1 VRQLKEAVTD
11 PGGHQGGWVFVIST
25 VAIGA
30 WMAHLTAESA
40 LTRFTCTR
48 HSTRWVLH
56 LLTIALGVVALAATL
71 AGWRLAHAGGQ
82 EDEEAASRE
91 ATARFLGMFA
101 TIVAASN
108 LLLILAEGGY
118 VVFLRSCA

>member
-1 VRQLKEAVTD
+1 MSQVKEAVTE
-11 PGGHQGGWVFVIST
+11 PGRHQGGWVFVIST

-30 WMAHLTAESA
+30 WMVHLTAESA

-56 LLTIALGVVALAATL
+56 LLTLVTGAVALGATL

-82 EDEEAASRE
+82 EDEEADTRE

-108 LLLILAEGGY
+108 LLLILAEGSY